1 MKSLNIVKN
10 TKRLAWV
17 VCLLMV
23 ASCEDVFDSES
34 TSVVIDNGEQLTSP
48 SDTLYSAMGILSQF
62 HRLGERYVLL
72 GELRGDLMDATA
84 AADKDLQDIAAFDV
98 QPGNAYLDRR
108 DYYAVINNCNR
119 ALQRLDTTVVDYQSR
134 FNLPEYA
141 AISALRAWT
150 YWQMALTYGRV
161 TFFTEPLLSLE
172 ATQGTFPGLGID
184 ELAIRLTEELEPF
197 ADVRPLDYGSVDGI
211 QTSRLFVPV
220 AALLGDLYL
229 YQNRYEE
236 AATQYYNLI
245 RQRQLT
251 ISDGY
256 ANEWTAST
264 RSDATMR
271 HAATYT
277 DEAQFLM
284 AYSSDPREEHPAL
297 VRLAFNAEP
306 SIVPSKTYEESMT
319 QRMYF
324 FTQLGGRTI
333 SAYLQGD
340 LRAQALTRG
349 GQSLPAAIGSFRLRD
364 SETLLINKFQQ
375 AAVSTSGGRDPEN
388 EAVDGLTF
396 TRQIPLLRTPHL
408 FLRFAEA
415 VNRAGKP
422 TMAFAVLKYGLT
434 RETMADTL
442 CVLPRELSGER
453 YTDFTWQNSACGT
466 ARRGLGPGIPYDTD
480 NYILPEQPTLADSIQ
495 VVEDMIVDEL
505 AAETAFEGNR
515 FFDLLRVARHRD
527 AFPSYVAEKVSHRFV
542 DPAVAFARLNDEQAW
557 WLK

>member
-1 MKSLNIVKN
+1 MKRHTFLFAAAL
-10 TKRLAWV
+10 LA
-17 VCLLMV
+17 LT
-23 ASCEDVFDSES
+23 SCSDTFDTES
-34 TSVVIDNGEQLTSP
+34 TSVVVDHGQQLTSP
-48 SDTLYSAMGILSQF
+48 ADTLYSAMGILSQF
-62 HRLGERYVLL
+62 HRLGERCVLL
-72 GELRGDLMDATA
+72 GELRGDLMTATA
-84 AADKDLQDIAAFDV
+84 AADKDLQEINRLDV

-108 DYYAVINNCNR
+108 DFYAVINNCNR
-119 ALQRLDTTVVDYQSR
+119 ALQRLDTTAVDYQTR

-141 AISALRAWT
+141 AIAALRAWT

-161 TFFTEPLLSLE
+161 TYFTTPLLSLE
-172 ATQGTFPGLGID
+172 ATLGTFPEVDID
-184 ELAIRLTEELEPF
+184 ELARRLTAELEPF
-197 ADVRPLDYGSVDGI
+197 LGVRHLDYGSVDGI
-211 QTSRLFVPV
+211 QTSRLFVPLP
-220 AALLGDLYL
+220 ALLGDLYL

-236 AATQYYNLI
+236 AAQQYYSLI

-256 ANEWTAST
+256 ANEWNSNT
-264 RSDATMR
+264 RTGANMR

-284 AYSSDPREEHPAL
+284 AYSSDARDEHPTL
-297 VRLAFNAEP
+297 VRLAFNTVPAILP
-306 SIVPSKTYEESMT
+306 SETYLQSMEK
-319 QRMYF
+319 RMYF

-340 LRAQALTRG
+340 LRAHALTRS
-349 GQSLPAAIGSFRLRD
+349 GQSLPSAIGRFQFQNFD
-364 SETLLINKFQQ
+364 GTLINKYLQ
-375 AAVSTSGGRDPEN
+375 AAASTATGRDPGN
-388 EAVDGLTF
+388 TALNGLTF

-442 CVLPRELSGER
+442 RVMPGELQGEGF
-453 YTDFTWQNSACGT
+453 TDFTWQASSCGT
-466 ARRGLGPGIPYDTD
+466 ARRGLGPGIPIDNE
-480 NYILPEQPTLADSIQ
+480 NYIIPERPTLADSIL

-515 FFDLLRVARHRD
+515 FFDLLCVARHRQ
-527 AFPSYVAEKVSHRFV
+527 AFPQYLADKVCQRFT
-542 DPAVAFARLNDEQAW
+542 DPEAARARLNHEQAW
-557 WLK
+557 WLQ